1 MPDLLQ
7 SAKLFEVGAKLQTAS
22 SCMSKCAQGL
32 ELDEK
37 DRDILK
43 WAGNFLARV
52 DWTSE
57 LEAEAGDGG
66 GLTVSATNTRPKFYA
81 SLLKIGPKF
90 SEVGIDPEEKIYEFL
105 KSVYSLLISGGTN
118 GTKIPTARLELV
130 SELLHTLSQN
140 IMVELSNNMLPRRR
154 ALLSVGE
161 SF

>member
-22 SCMSKCAQGL
+22 SCIGKFAHGDA
-32 ELDEK
+32 LDENE
-37 DRDILK
+37 RDIFK
-43 WAGNFLARV
+43 WAGTFLARV

-57 LEAEAGDGG
+57 IQAEIGEGG

-81 SLLKIGPKF
+81 SLIKIGPKF
-90 SEVGIDPEEKIYEFL
+90 SDVGIDSEEKVYEFL
-105 KSVYSLLISGGTN
+105 KAVYRLLMSGGVQETD
-118 GTKIPTARLELV
+118 ISPDQLELV
-130 SELLHTLSQN
+130 RELLHILSQN

-154 ALLSVGE
+154 ALLTIGE

>member
-7 SAKLFEVGAKLQTAS
+7 SAKLFEVGVKLQTAS
-22 SCMSKCAQGL
+22 NCISKCAQGL

-43 WAGNFLARV
+43 WAGNFLAQV
-52 DWTSE
+52 DWTSDIE
-57 LEAEAGDGG
+57 VETSEGG

-90 SEVGIDPEEKIYEFL
+90 LEAGIDSEKDTYEFL
-105 KSVYSLLISGGTN
+105 KSVYSLLMSGGTN
-118 GTKIPTARLELV
+118 GIVVNSSRLELV
-130 SELLHTLSQN
+130 SELLHILSQN
-140 IMVELSNNMLPRRR
+140 IMVDLSNNMLPLRPT
-154 ALLSVGE
+154 LLSVGE

>member
-37 DRDILK
+37 DREILK
-43 WAGNFLARV
+43 WAGSFLAQV

-57 LEAEAGDGG
+57 IGVETGDGG
-66 GLTVSATNTRPKFYA
+66 GLSVSATNTRPKFYA

-90 SEVGIDPEEKIYEFL
+90 SEVGITPEKNIYKFL

-118 GTKIPTARLELV
+118 GTKIPTDQLELV

-140 IMVELSNNMLPRRR
+140 IMVDLSNNMLPTRHT
-154 ALLSVGE
+154 LLSVGE

>member
-22 SCMSKCAQGL
+22 SCVDKFAQDVRL
-32 ELDEK
+32 EEE
-37 DRDILK
+37 DRDVLK
-43 WAGNFLARV
+43 WAGGFLARV

-57 LEAEAGDGG
+57 IESEAGEGG

-90 SEVGIDPEEKIYEFL
+90 SEVGIDSEEKVYEFL
-105 KSVYSLLISGGTN
+105 KTVYRFLISGGTN
-118 GTKIPTARLELV
+118 GTNIPRVQLELV
-130 SELLHTLSQN
+130 SELLHILSQN
-140 IMVELSNNMLPRRR
+140 IIVDLSNNMLPERRT
-154 ALLSVGE
+154 LLSVGE